1 MLYFRGCIAREKLN
15 SVSIAVEKL
24 LKEADVDF
32 EINSDEECCGSVLL
46 RTGFREDAEVQ
57 MEKNM
62 DYLKGQTILV
72 SCAGCYKTLKKD
84 YKDIMG
90 FELDVIHTSQL
101 FMDLI
106 RENKLKIE
114 KSPLKVTYHDPCHLG
129 RHMGEYESSRE
140 VINAFASL
148 VEMVNIKE
156 KSRCC
161 GSGGGVKTAFPEL
174 ADSIADERIKEA
186 KNTGASILTTS
197 CPFCSLNLNKS
208 GILEDMDLKVMDI
221 SELLLDY
228 LLFHSEG

>member
-90 FELDVIHTSQL
+90 FELNVIHTSEL

-114 KSPLKVTYHDPCHLG
+114 KSHLKVTYHDPCHLG
-129 RHMGEYESSRE
+129 RHMGEYESPRE
-140 VINAFASL
+140 VINALASL
-148 VEMVNIKE
+148 VEMANIKE

-161 GSGGGVKTAFPEL
+161 GSGGGVKSAFPEL
-174 ADSIADERIKEA
+174 ADSISDERIKEA

-208 GILEDMDLKVMDI
+208 GVLEDMDLKVMDI